1 MATDYISLLNLTYEI
16 EGLLMLHIN
25 RGEEASPEMTRLLQE
40 KIRRLAAE
48 GIKDQGNRTNL
59 TNPIAE
65 AAPTTPDT
73 PISATTQATQTSQAT
88 PISESSTTSKPS
100 PITPISPIPPIDT
113 DEYNDD
119 FSETEAT
126 PDQEAIAVNAIEEE
140 TEDAN
145 TTVDKFDTPATK
157 ISTSPVEEL
166 PTIADTTIRLEEKLA
181 RDRARDI
188 FKAFTINDKFRFR
201 RELFRNSQE
210 EFDET
215 LYVIAQMNNFDEA
228 EEYFYND
235 LCWNPESED
244 VKEFMDVVKK
254 HF

>member
-25 RGEEASPEMTRLLQE
+25 RGEESAPEMTRLLEE
-40 KIRRLAAE
+40 KVNRLASSFGKVSAS
-48 GIKDQGNRTNL
+48 D
-59 TNPIAE
+59 
-65 AAPTTPDT
+65 AADERIVLKQELQPV
-73 PISATTQATQTSQAT
+73 SATSVQLVTETEESNTPAATVT
-88 PISESSTTSKPS
+88 PAKEA
-100 PITPISPIPPIDT
+100 D
-113 DEYNDD
+113 DEEYNDD
-119 FSETEAT
+119 FT
-126 PDQEAIAVNAIEEE
+126 PAAPTAEQEAIAASALTEEA
-140 TEDAN
+140 EDASA
-145 TTVDKFDTPATK
+145 P
-157 ISTSPVEEL
+157 L
-166 PTIADTTIRLEEKLA
+166 RLEEKLA

-215 LYVIAQMNNFDEA
+215 LYVIAQMSNFEEA
-228 EEYFYND
+228 EDYFYND

-244 VKEFMDVVKK
+244 VKEFMDIVKN